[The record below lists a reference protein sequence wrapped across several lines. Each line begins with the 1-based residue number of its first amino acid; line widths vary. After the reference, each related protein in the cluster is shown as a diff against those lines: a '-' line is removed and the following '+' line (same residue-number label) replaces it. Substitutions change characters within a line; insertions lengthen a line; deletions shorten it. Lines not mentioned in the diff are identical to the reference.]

1 MPSTQL
7 KRIHGAW
14 KKELFNEQLQ
24 VDVRGSSHELSF
36 LSLSKRQEQ
45 KLAINVDWKTL
56 SIGLYLVAGFDS
68 CIYKIKQTTLINTT
82 LEQFQAFY

>member
-1 MPSTQL
+1 MNRQL
-7 KRIHGAW
+7 
-14 KKELFNEQLQ
+14 QQ
-24 VDVRGSSHELSF
+24 VDVCGSSHELSF

-45 KLAINVDWKTL
+45 KLAINEDWKTL
-56 SIGLYLVAGFDS
+56 SIALYLYLVARFDS